1 MPCPK
6 EKLDTIGKR
15 TSGAD
20 EQSIV
25 SPDEE
30 ALGCK
35 LICRDDYEGYKFSI
49 NQCESHLKSD
59 LDTISLNVNTRDVKK
74 LKFLIDT
81 GAEISIIKGSS
92 LNPGVNYQL
101 HNGADIKGICNVVL
115 KTEGIVILK
124 LFTDTHET
132 VHAFHVLGEPS
143 ALEYDGI
150 LGKDFL
156 EERALLITELIKL

>member
-1 MPCPK
+1 MQCPR

-15 TSGAD
+15 TSGAGS
-20 EQSIV
+20 QPIV
-25 SPDEE
+25 SPDED

-35 LICRDDYEGYKFSI
+35 LISRDDYERYKYSI
-49 NQCESHLKSD
+49 NQCESHVKSD

-81 GAEISIIKGSS
+81 GAEISIIKGFS

-101 HNGADIKGICNVVL
+101 HKSVDIKGIYNAVL
-115 KTEGIVILK
+115 KTEGIIELK

-132 VHAFHVLGEPS
+132 VHTFHVLGEPS
-143 ALEYDGI
+143 ALQYDGI
-150 LGKDFL
+150 LGKDFFGG
-156 EERALLITELIKL
+156 ERERA

>member
-1 MPCPK
+1 MQCPR

-101 HNGADIKGICNVVL
+101 HKGAYINGICNAVL
-115 KTEGIVILK
+115 KTESIVELK
-124 LFTDTHET
+124 LLTDTHET
-132 VHAFHVLGEPS
+132 VHAFHVLGEHS

-156 EERALLITELIKL
+156 EERERY